1 MREDS
6 LLAAHKAR
14 FAPWLVEPML
24 RNRAT
29 YMKVAVAA
37 ALINIFAL
45 VSSLFTMTVYDR
57 IVPNEGSSSL
67 IGLSIGLVFVIIF
80 DFVLRLLRVY
90 FVDIAGANIDHD
102 VGETLFSQLLA
113 LRLDQKR
120 GSTGTLTGL
129 MRELETLR
137 DFFASVT
144 LTAIIDVPFIIV
156 TLAVIAMLGGVLVA
170 LPLAMIPVVIGAGL
184 LATPSLDRLSSRS
197 LGDGLVKQSVLVEAI
212 GSLETVK
219 AIGAGP
225 MLSRRW
231 QSALVSHSES
241 SLGQRLAAAIPMT
254 VANSASTIAYCGII
268 IVGVG
273 LLRSNTITTGA
284 LLACSILCGRALAPL
299 AQIATL
305 LSRLSATRVAYR
317 QISALMETPTEGPAG
332 DALHPARLEG
342 AIELRNVGFRYP
354 GAPERALDGVTLAIK
369 PGERVGFLG
378 RVGSGKS
385 TLARLV
391 LGLYEPEEGV
401 VMIDGIDVRQYA
413 PTQLRALIGSAMQDN
428 ILIAGSVR
436 QNICLDRAAVD
447 QDEMIRA
454 CEISGTHRF
463 MGQIANGYD
472 LRLADRGDGLSGGQR
487 QSIAIARALAGGPQ
501 VLIFDEPSSATD
513 AQTEADL
520 IARLKPEVA
529 GKTMILITHRTSL
542 LALVDRIVILDGG
555 KIVADGPR
563 DAVLQRL
570 ARGKAA

>member
-1 MREDS
+1 MIQEP
-6 LLAAHKAR
+6 LLAAAKPR
-14 FAPWLVEPML
+14 FAPWLIEPML
-24 RNRAT
+24 RNKAI

-57 IVPNEGSSSL
+57 IVPNDSSSSL
-67 IGLSIGLVFVIIF
+67 IGLSIGLVFVLVF

-102 VGETLFSQLLA
+102 IGETLFGRLLS
-113 LRLDQKR
+113 LRLDQRR

-156 TLAVIAMLGGVLVA
+156 TLAVIAWLGGVLVL
-170 LPLAMIPVVIGAGL
+170 LPMAMIPVVIGAGL
-184 LATPSLDRLSSRS
+184 LTTPALDRLSARS
-197 LGDGLVKQSVLVEAI
+197 LGDGLVKQSVLIEAI

-231 QSALVSHSES
+231 QAALVSHSES

-273 LLRSNTITTGA
+273 LLRNHEITTGA

-317 QISALMETPTEGPAG
+317 QINALMETPTEGPQG

-342 AIELRNVGFRYP
+342 AIELRNVSFRYP
-354 GAPERALDGVTLAIK
+354 GAPEKALDGVSLAIR

-401 VMIDGIDVRQYA
+401 VLIDGVDLRQYDPA
-413 PTQLRALIGSAMQDN
+413 ELRKLIGAGMQDN
-428 ILIAGSVR
+428 VLIAGSVR
-436 QNICLDRAAVD
+436 QNICLDRPGVE
-447 QDEMIRA
+447 QEEMIRA
-454 CEISGTHRF
+454 AEISGTHRF

-487 QSIAIARALAGGPQ
+487 QSIAIARAIAGRPPI
-501 VLIFDEPSSATD
+501 LIFDEPSSSMD

-520 IARLKPEVA
+520 ISRLQPEVA
-529 GKTMILITHRTSL
+529 GRTLLLITHRTSL
-542 LALVDRIVILDGG
+542 LSMVDRIVVLDRG